1 MEKIQNYSFFIL
13 NYSFTLTY
21 SISKSDK
28 KIIGEITLDGSKSIS
43 NRALIIRALSGQN
56 FPIKKIST
64 SKDTRTLEKLLA
76 EFQDQKTS
84 ETVELNTGHAGTT
97 FRFLTGYLAAQKG
110 TQLLTGSKRM
120 LERPIGILVDA
131 LKNLGADIEYL
142 GNEGYPPLRIGEQ
155 KNDFHN
161 ANKLTISANT
171 SSQYIS
177 SLLMLAPTLPNGL
190 ELILDGKIVSVPYI
204 QMTLKLMQE
213 FGVEHSWEGN
223 VIKISPQK
231 YEGKEFVVEADWS
244 AASYYYSLAALA
256 DEVDLQLNGLFEKST
271 QGDSAIVK
279 MGENFGIETTFN
291 ETGLHL
297 KKSSDTPTKM
307 FEYDFLECPDIAQ
320 TLAVICGGLGT
331 MGLFTGLDTLSIK
344 ETDRIAALQNEL
356 QKVQVFF
363 SKLPPK
369 FAKKSDKTFYMTEGK
384 AVIENPT
391 FETYED
397 HRMAMAFAP
406 LALLGKINIEK
417 PIVVVKSYPD
427 FWKDLEQLGFEI
439 KENKET

>member
-1 MEKIQNYSFFIL
+1 M
-13 NYSFTLTY
+13 TY

-28 KIIGEITLDGSKSIS
+28 KIIGNITLDGSKSIS
-43 NRALIIRALSGQN
+43 NRALIIRALSGQD
-56 FPIKKIST
+56 FSIQKIST
-64 SKDTRTLEKLLA
+64 SKDTRTLDKLLA
-76 EFQDQKTS
+76 EFKNQKEN

-97 FRFLTGYLAAQKG
+97 FRFLTGYLATQKG
-110 TQLLTGSKRM
+110 TQILTGSKRM

-131 LKNLGADIEYL
+131 LKKLGANIEFL
-142 GNEGYPPLRIGEQ
+142 GKEGYPPLRIGEQ
-155 KNDFHN
+155 KNDFQN
-161 ANKLTISANT
+161 SKLTIAANT

-190 ELILDGKIVSVPYI
+190 ELTLDGKIVSVPYI
-204 QMTLKLMQE
+204 QMTLKLMEE
-213 FGVEHSWEGN
+213 FGVKNSWKGN

-231 YEGKEFVVEADWS
+231 YQGKEFVIEADWS
-244 AASYYYSLAALA
+244 AASYYYSLAVLA

-271 QGDSAIVK
+271 QGDSAVVK
-279 MGENFGIETTFN
+279 RGEDFGITTTFN

-297 KKSSDTPTKM
+297 KKSGKAPTKV

-369 FAKKSDKTFYMTEGK
+369 FSKKSDKTFYMTEGK
-384 AVIENPT
+384 AIFQNPT

-406 LALLGKINIEK
+406 LALLGKINVEN
-417 PIVVVKSYPD
+417 PMVVEKSYPN

-439 KENKET
+439 NAQN

>member
-1 MEKIQNYSFFIL
+1 M
-13 NYSFTLTY
+13 TY

-28 KIIGEITLDGSKSIS
+28 SIKGEITLDGSKSIS
-43 NRALIIRALSGQN
+43 NRALIIRAMCEEDFS
-56 FPIKKIST
+56 IDKIST
-64 SKDTRTLEKLLA
+64 SKDTRTLEKLLQ
-76 EFQDQKTS
+76 EFSKQKGK

-97 FRFLTGYLAAQKG
+97 FRFLTGYLATQKG
-110 TQLLTGSKRM
+110 TQILTGSARM
-120 LERPIGILVDA
+120 KQRPIGILVDA
-131 LKNLGADIEYL
+131 LRKLGAEIEYL
-142 GNEGYPPLRIGEQ
+142 ENDGYPPLKISEP

-161 ANKLTISANT
+161 NKLTILSNT

-190 ELILDGKIVSVPYI
+190 ELTLDGKIVSVPYI
-204 QMTLKLMQE
+204 QMTLKLMEE
-213 FGVEHSWEGN
+213 FGIQSTWEGN
-223 VIKISPQK
+223 VISIVPQK
-231 YEGKEFVVEADWS
+231 YQGRDFVVEADWS
-244 AASYYYSLAALA
+244 AASYYFSLAVLA

-279 MGENFGIETTFN
+279 IMAQFGIESTFN
-291 ETGLHL
+291 KNGIHL
-297 KKSSDTPTKM
+297 KKSGASPSQM

-369 FAKKSDKTFYMTEGK
+369 FSKNSDKIFYMTEGK
-384 AVIENPT
+384 ASVEEPT
-391 FETYED
+391 FATYED

-406 LALLGKINIEK
+406 LALLGKVHIEK
-417 PIVVVKSYPD
+417 PMVVEKSYPN
-427 FWKDLEQLGFEI
+427 FWKDLESIGFEV
-439 KENKET
+439 KEFTIVD

>member
-1 MEKIQNYSFFIL
+1 M
-13 NYSFTLTY
+13 TY
-21 SISKSDK
+21 LISKTD
-28 KIIGEITLDGSKSIS
+28 KIIKGKITLNGSKSIS
-43 NRALIIRALSGQN
+43 NRALTLRALSGQN
-56 FPIKKIST
+56 FEIQSIST
-64 SKDTRTLEKLLA
+64 SKDTVTLEKLLK
-76 EFQDQKTS
+76 EFASQKEG

-110 TQLLTGSKRM
+110 TQILTGSKRM
-120 LERPIGILVDA
+120 KERPIGILVDA
-131 LKNLGADIEYL
+131 LRNLGADIEYL
-142 GNEGYPPLRIGEQ
+142 ENEGYPPLQIKER
-155 KNDFHN
+155 KSDFDN
-161 ANKLTISANT
+161 LPNRQTGNTLTIAANT

-190 ELILDGKIVSVPYI
+190 ELTLDGKIVSVPYI
-204 QMTLKLMQE
+204 QMTLKLMEQ
-213 FGVEHSWEGN
+213 FGIKHQWENNACLSGRQ
-223 VIKISPQK
+223 VIKIENQK
-231 YEGKEFVVEADWS
+231 YQGSDFVVEADWS
-244 AASYYYSLAALA
+244 AASYYFSLAALA

-279 MGENFGIETTFN
+279 MMTQFGVVTTFN
-291 ETGLHL
+291 EKGIHL
-297 KKSSDTPTKM
+297 KKSGETPQPM

-369 FAKKSDKTFYMTEGK
+369 FSKKSDQTYYMTEGK
-384 AVIENPT
+384 AVLDTPT
-391 FETYED
+391 FATYED

-406 LALLGKINIEK
+406 LALLGNIKVEN
-417 PIVVVKSYPD
+417 PMVVVKSYPD
-427 FWKDLEQLGFEI
+427 FWKDLETLGFEI
-439 KENKET
+439 KTL